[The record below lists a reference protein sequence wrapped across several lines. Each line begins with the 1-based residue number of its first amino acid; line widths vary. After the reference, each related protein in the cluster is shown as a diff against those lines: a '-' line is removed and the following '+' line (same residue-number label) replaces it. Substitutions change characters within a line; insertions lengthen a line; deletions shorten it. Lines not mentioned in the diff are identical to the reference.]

1 MFAQRSG
8 GMFERRLVAVFGGH
22 AAFLVKFAEIEQ
34 IVCIVADG
42 VAAGSAL
49 VGRRQP
55 QVGNA
60 QFGQVRGA
68 LGGLL
73 PQFAAVGVVPV
84 EELQQGGF
92 FVMSQRP
99 G

>member
-8 GMFERRLVAVFGGH
+8 GVFERRLVAVFGGH
-22 AAFLVKFAEIEQ
+22 AAFLVKLAQIEQ
-34 IVCIVADG
+34 IVGVVTDG
-42 VAAGSAL
+42 VTAGSAF
-49 VGRRQP
+49 VGGRQP
-55 QVGNA
+55 QIGNA
-60 QFGQVRGA
+60 QFGEVRGA
-68 LGGLL
+68 FGGLL